1 MSAVL
6 CGERVDENHVRLIE
20 TPKDTASYK
29 AVPYGAIID
38 SIQDRLESS
47 PWRVNKAEYAL
58 GRKGMQ
64 LFGVMTLRPREGS
77 WDRAALDAIAPS
89 IGFRS
94 SHDKSISVGLVTG
107 ASVFVCDNMM
117 FETSGERS
125 IRKHTRNVFNDID
138 RIIDRTIDS
147 SEQQY
152 FRMHDS
158 REEMKQIPVS
168 RDRGYELLGLAYG
181 QGVVTPH
188 QYTTAVNEWRNP
200 TFAGAFE
207 EEDFWSLYNSITFGL
222 KKGAVGEVVKRYTN
236 AHSWAT
242 NLMKEIDYGSTI
254 RAPQAPTPY
263 HHEPAAEAEQPRGE
277 ARISSGTEAECE
289 DIAAWTTGF

>member
-20 TPKDTASYK
+20 TPRDTASYR

-38 SIQDRLESS
+38 TIQERIDKS
-47 PWRVNKAEYAL
+47 PWTVASSDYAL
-58 GRKGMQ
+58 GRDGMQ
-64 LFGVMTLRPREGS
+64 LFGIMNLRPRSG
-77 WDRAALDAIAPS
+77 DPTMARALDSITPS

-117 FETSGERS
+117 FNTSGFRAV
-125 IRKHTRNVFNDID
+125 RKHTRNVFTDIED
-138 RIIDRTIDS
+138 IINRTVGS
-147 SEQQY
+147 SEEQFDLLTANRQ
-152 FRMHDS
+152 
-158 REEMKQIPVS
+158 EMKEISVD
-168 RDRGYELLGLAYG
+168 RNRGYELLGLAYG

-188 QYTTAVNEWRNP
+188 QYTTAVNEWRTP

-207 EEDFWSLYNSITFGL
+207 EEDLWSLYNAITFGL
-222 KKGAVGEVVKRYTN
+222 KKGAVSEVVKRYTN

-242 NLMKEIDYGSTI
+242 NLMGELDHGPKI
-254 RAPQAPTPY
+254 RATETSTENHY
-263 HHEPAAEAEQPRGE
+263 ESVIEQPFTEDLSGGSIPSHSRWVTRG
-277 ARISSGTEAECE
+277 
-289 DIAAWTTGF
+289 